1 MAIVADQN
9 IRLKVRGIF
18 CKYLYRPRFGTY
30 WADISVDDVL
40 RMKVAESTGN
50 LSNLMTGMN
59 TCFPGINLQLTSLNF
74 TVDR

>member
-1 MAIVADQN
+1 MD
-9 IRLKVRGIF
+9 
-18 CKYLYRPRFGTY
+18 
-30 WADISVDDVL
+30 DIL
-40 RMKVAESTGN
+40 RMKVAQSTGN